1 MKCYYVTS
9 TYAGGTV
16 YSGRYLMLYTGTGQG
31 GYSGTYEFGMISLGG
46 YREFTVAKQNFHSGY
61 PTNTS
66 TINITFWTVS
76 LSNNVASFTMTIPT
90 NACVYTSR
98 KNLTGDA

>member
-9 TYAGGTV
+9 TYSGGTV
-16 YSGRYLMLYTGTGQG
+16 YSGRYPMLYTGTGEG
-31 GYSGTYEFGMISLGG
+31 GFSGTYEFGMISLGG
-46 YREFTVAKQNFHSGY
+46 YREFTVAKQRFHSEY
-61 PTNTS
+61 PS
-66 TINITFWTVS
+66 ASVSNITFGTVS